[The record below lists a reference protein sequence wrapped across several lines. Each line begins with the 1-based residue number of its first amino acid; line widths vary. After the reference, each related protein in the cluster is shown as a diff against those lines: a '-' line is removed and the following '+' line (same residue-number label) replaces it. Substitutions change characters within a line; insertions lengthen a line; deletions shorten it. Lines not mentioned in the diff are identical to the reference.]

1 MDLLINRKRVS
12 TKMTD
17 TSKHLVSELKN
28 ALYEMTHGYTDN
40 QQGMPDHYRGVAAKF
55 RKIIEKIEGYERWA
69 LESAEAW
76 DKDITP
82 K

>member
-1 MDLLINRKRVS
+1 MDLLITRKRVS

-17 TSKHLVSELKN
+17 TSAILIQDLEN

-40 QQGMPDHYRGVAAKF
+40 QQGMPDHYRGVAAKL
-55 RKIIEKIEGYERWA
+55 RKIIKKIEGYERWA
-69 LESAEAW
+69 LESSEAW
-76 DKDITP
+76 EKDITP

>member
-1 MDLLINRKRVS
+1 
-12 TKMTD
+12 
-17 TSKHLVSELKN
+17 
-28 ALYEMTHGYTDN
+28 MTHGYTEN
-40 QQGMPDHYRGVAAKF
+40 QQGMPDHYRGVAAKL
-55 RKIIEKIEGYERWA
+55 RKIIKQIEGYERWA